1 MWCEICSCKGYYCSC
16 EIYRLSQFSSS
27 FIFGKTVHI
36 LEQINVRRQITVH
49 IFAPDGYCLYLRGMW
64 LFWVQNRRLNQKL
77 ISENK

>member
-1 MWCEICSCKGYYCSC
+1 MVRKYARVKDIIVPVRYIDSH
-16 EIYRLSQFSSS
+16 SSS

-77 ISENK
+77 ISEIK